1 MEVLPGPSTVPRPWQ
16 GQARLKDCGY
26 AACTPAISIISSCPP
41 QICAQDLQEL
51 HLEVA
56 SIDGETF
63 PRCGQAPCRGYLC
76 HQCAVTRADCCA
88 GCHELACLQCKEAA
102 GSMPQCE
109 ACDSSWCRPC
119 AISAAKSSEHVVMD
133 EFEPDECP
141 FPFCESCELSMC
153 VRAWVETCVTWRV
166 TRQNPSA
173 AHCGH
178 TAVSSQGWCHG
189 IVSGWFS
196 GWSGLLQRSS
206 RRLSGRF
213 G

>member
-1 MEVLPGPSTVPRPWQ
+1 M
-16 GQARLKDCGY
+16 
-26 AACTPAISIISSCPP
+26 
-41 QICAQDLQEL
+41 

-153 VRAWVETCVTWRV
+153 VRAWVETRVTWHAYHAAKSQRGTLWSHRGV
-166 TRQNPSA
+166 LTGLVPWHCVGLVFGSA
-173 AHCGH
+173 WVASEEQPK
-178 TAVSSQGWCHG
+178 T
-189 IVSGWFS
+189 
-196 GWSGLLQRSS
+196 
-206 RRLSGRF
+206 
-213 G
+213 